1 MSKIR
6 KKLKIFL
13 LKTRLSMS
21 VLREALSV
29 IKRTFSTKVLI
40 VDSID
45 EVPEEYRE
53 EYKQQQEEEIP
64 HSNTPHEPKVYNVIN
79 FKGLQEIPEE
89 NIIQAARA
97 FGNVPNSFAYLL
109 FQAQAYKSMD
119 IEPVYLTNKSQ
130 DEIRVAAREVWEN
143 PRILN

>member
-1 MSKIR
+1 MG
-6 KKLKIFL
+6 
-13 LKTRLSMS
+13 

-29 IKRTFSTKVLI
+29 IKRTFKTKVMI
-40 VDSID
+40 VDSIE

-53 EYKQQQEEEIP
+53 EYKQQKEAEVSHSIIP
-64 HSNTPHEPKVYNVIN
+64 PVYSVTN

-89 NIIQAARA
+89 NIIQAARE
-97 FGNVPNSFAYLL
+97 FGNVPNSFAFLL

-119 IEPVYLTNKSQ
+119 IEPVYLTNKSRDQ
-130 DEIRVAAREVWEN
+130 IRVAAREVWEN

>member
-1 MSKIR
+1 M
-6 KKLKIFL
+6 
-13 LKTRLSMS
+13 T

-29 IKRTFSTKVLI
+29 IKRTYSTKILI
-40 VDSID
+40 VDNID
-45 EVPEEYRE
+45 DVPEEYKE
-53 EYKQQQEEEIP
+53 QYKQQKEEEEMP
-64 HSNTPHEPKVYNVIN
+64 HSNTVTEPKKYNVLN

-109 FQAQAYKSMD
+109 FQAHAYKSMD
-119 IEPVYLTNKSQ
+119 IEPVYLTNKAQ